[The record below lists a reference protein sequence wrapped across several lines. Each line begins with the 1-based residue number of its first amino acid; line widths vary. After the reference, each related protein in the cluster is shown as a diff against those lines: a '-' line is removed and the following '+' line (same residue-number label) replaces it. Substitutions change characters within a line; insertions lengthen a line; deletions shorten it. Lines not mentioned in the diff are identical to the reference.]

1 MTVLQRYGLSRYVS
15 RADDVSGEVV
25 NIIKHIEPSLCV
37 RPGDVGIA
45 STNGIISFVKRQ
57 ASRSIFRH
65 TDGLALCRKDAKNG
79 FSGAENAETGLE
91 NAKNKTVICD
101 QFHVFTLLPR
111 TIFFYMM
118 KKSRCRE
125 ERKKRGGGRGRQ
137 RWRRTLRVY
146 GLFTIRER

>member
-37 RPGDVGIA
+37 RPIRSRFICERCSFISKNVKLHAPYLGILVA
-45 STNGIISFVKRQ
+45 WLYIGRKR
-57 ASRSIFRH
+57 
-65 TDGLALCRKDAKNG
+65 KNG
-79 FSGAENAETGLE
+79 FSGTENAETGLE
-91 NAKNKTVICD
+91 NAKKETVICD